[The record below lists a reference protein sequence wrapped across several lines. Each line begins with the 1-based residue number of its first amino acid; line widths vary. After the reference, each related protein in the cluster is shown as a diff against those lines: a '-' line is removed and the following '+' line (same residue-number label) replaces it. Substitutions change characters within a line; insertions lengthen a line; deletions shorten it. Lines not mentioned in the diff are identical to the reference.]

1 MVDSRQKGARN
12 ESALKKLLIEK
23 TELNWQRV
31 PGSGALDTKHGL
43 KGDLYIPNEK
53 NVYCIE
59 VKAYKESVIN
69 HTLLTSKNPQ
79 LDKFWEQAV
88 RQGNQTERIALLIF
102 KHDRSK
108 WFVMIHEINELP
120 SCEYLEY
127 SRHGTY
133 IMLLEDWLEYEKPEF
148 IK

>member
-12 ESALKKLLIEK
+12 EAALKKLLIEK
-23 TELNWQRV
+23 TGLNWQRV
-31 PGSGALDTKHGL
+31 PGSGALDAKHGL

-69 HTLLTSKNPQ
+69 HTLLTGKNPQ
-79 LDKFWEQAV
+79 LDLFWEQTV
-88 RQGNQTERIALLIF
+88 RQGRQTDRLPLLIF
-102 KHDRSK
+102 KHNRSK
-108 WFVMIHEINELP
+108 WFVMYFSTQLP
-120 SCEYLEY
+120 YCDILYY
-127 SRHGTY
+127 SKLGTY
-133 IMLLEDWLEYEKPEF
+133 ISLLEDWLINEEQEF